1 MGHSPVTI
9 GLFAGALA
17 GLAFGV
23 SQVMGEGGNFASVFL
38 MPVFGALVG
47 AVLGMVF
54 SGIFQRGK

>member
-1 MGHSPVTI
+1 MQQSSVTI

-23 SQVMGEGGNFASVFL
+23 SQLVGEGGNVASVLL

-47 AVLGMVF
+47 AVLGMALGGLF
-54 SGIFQRGK
+54 RRGR